1 MMSIHQ
7 RTHPAPQPDCFG
19 CKVASL
25 NWGVVPGAFKDTNS
39 GSMFD
44 RDQLLTQLGGADGEA
59 VFSKERV
66 EDKRSDFLRHQKEFL
81 DA

>member
-1 MMSIHQ
+1 MATDEE
-7 RTHPAPQPDCFG
+7 RRAYRE
-19 CKVASL
+19 KLLSL
-25 NWGVVPGAFKDTNS
+25 NFGTVPGGYKDENS

-66 EDKRSDFLRHQKEFL
+66 EDKRSDFLRAQKEFL
-81 DA
+81 DADV